1 MKFLQ
6 YLINFPNIYIQ
17 LWNLLSEKE
26 DISQSDD
33 QEPKVIEHL
42 DPEIE
47 EKKPPNNKI
56 IFYKIVEDNNN
67 SNSQT

>member
-47 EKKPPNNKI
+47 KKKPPNDKI

>member
-1 MKFLQ
+1 
-6 YLINFPNIYIQ
+6 
-17 LWNLLSEKE
+17 LSEKE

-33 QEPKVIEHL
+33 QEPKVIEHI

-47 EKKPPNNKI
+47 EKKPPNDKI

>member
-33 QEPKVIEHL
+33 QEPKVLEDL

-47 EKKPPNNKI
+47 EKKPPNDKI

>member
-1 MKFLQ
+1 M
-6 YLINFPNIYIQ
+6 
-17 LWNLLSEKE
+17 SEKE

-33 QEPKVIEHL
+33 QEPKVIEDL

-47 EKKPPNNKI
+47 KKKPPNDKI
-56 IFYKIVEDNNN
+56 IFYKIVEDNKN